1 MDRPTSYLFF
11 GLMFGILACVL
22 YIFTNMIITMIIII
36 IYLTILI
43 KTIRKEFYCI
53 IICYSLL
60 GVLTFIFYFNYNLPR
75 NYIEGRIIEDKG
87 YYSISEYGGRKIKV
101 FYSGDKFEV
110 GKTYKLYG
118 DFKKIPIYEKGILGN
133 FEAKAVLN
141 KQQDF
146 ISGIY
151 NLKSELFSEYNKKI
165 GKYNAGILM
174 GVCYG
179 DNNYL
184 SYDDMEEFN
193 TLGISHVISVS
204 GLHTSLIYGALK
216 TIVGY
221 KIALIFLFF
230 YVVFTGAEVATVRA
244 FIMIVI
250 LVLAPKLR
258 KNYDGISSLAFSAFV
273 LLLIKPYYLLDVGYC
288 LSFLGMVGIHLFY
301 RKLQRYLY
309 KLPSLINGSVSL
321 TLAASAFTVPYIMF
335 IFKSYSIA
343 GILSNLIIIPFYT
356 FIVVIGNVALLAY
369 KIKPIF
375 NILTTMLSSLFLIV
389 NTAQEFILNI
399 IPPPLLFSY
408 MDGLALLMLY
418 PTYILIK
425 RGYRT
430 LIYLPLA
437 LLTVIIVSS
446 YKFFPQVRFINAGQ
460 YNIITINYKYES
472 FLISPEKVKL
482 SKIYE
487 NLFVDKIYDE
497 FNEAE
502 EICIDNNYKINV
514 KKDGRELLLIFID
527 KNKKILFIQG
537 ETDSYNNNTSTV
549 KNNEV
554 INELRAKEVFATYE
568 KQNTENNLSYRSD
581 NFPYAIIRVEKDKN
595 KNLKGH
601 FYKSYTIIMGKALE
615 GYIH

>member
-1 MDRPTSYLFF
+1 MDRPTSFLFF

-22 YIFTNMIITMIIII
+22 YIFTNIIITTIVII
-36 IYLTILI
+36 IYLTILF
-43 KTIRKEFYCI
+43 KTINKEFYYI

-60 GVLTFIFYFNYNLPR
+60 GVLTFNFYFNYNLPR

-87 YYSISEYGGRKIKV
+87 YYSISEYGGRKVKV
-101 FYSGDKFEV
+101 FYGGGKFEV
-110 GKTYKLYG
+110 GKKYKLYG
-118 DFKKIPIYEKGILGN
+118 EFKKIPIYEKGILGN
-133 FEAKAVLN
+133 FEAKVVLN
-141 KQQDF
+141 KQKDF
-146 ISGIY
+146 ISSIY
-151 NLKSELFSEYNKKI
+151 NLKSELFSEFNRKL
-165 GKYNAGILM
+165 GKYSASILM

-221 KIALIFLFF
+221 KVSLIFLFF
-230 YVVFTGAEVATVRA
+230 YVVFTGAEAATVRA

-258 KNYDGISSLAFSAFV
+258 KNYDGVSSLAFSAFI

-288 LSFLGMVGIHLFY
+288 LSFLGMLGIYLFY
-301 RKLQRYLY
+301 KKLQRNLY
-309 KLPSLINGSVSL
+309 KLPGLINDSVSL
-321 TLAASAFTVPYIMF
+321 TIAASAFTVPYIMF

-356 FIVVIGNVALLAY
+356 FIVVLGNMALLAY
-369 KIKPIF
+369 KIKPLF

-389 NTAQEFILNI
+389 NTAQDFILNI
-399 IPPPLLFSY
+399 IPPPFLFSY

-425 RGYRT
+425 RGYRS

-437 LLTVIIVSS
+437 LLAVIIVSN
-446 YKFFPQVRFINAGQ
+446 YKFFPEVRFINAGQ

-472 FLISPEKVKL
+472 FLIAPEKVKL
-482 SKIYE
+482 SRIYE
-487 NLFVDKIYDE
+487 KVFVDKIYDE
-497 FNEAE
+497 FNEEE
-502 EICIDNNYKINV
+502 EISIDDNYKIHV
-514 KKDGRELLLIFID
+514 KKNGRELLLMFID
-527 KNKKILFIQG
+527 KDKKIVFIQD
-537 ETDSYNNNTSTV
+537 EIDSYNNNNSTE

-554 INELRAKEVFATYE
+554 ISESRTKGVSANYK

-581 NFPYAIIRVEKDKN
+581 DFPYAIIRVEKDKS